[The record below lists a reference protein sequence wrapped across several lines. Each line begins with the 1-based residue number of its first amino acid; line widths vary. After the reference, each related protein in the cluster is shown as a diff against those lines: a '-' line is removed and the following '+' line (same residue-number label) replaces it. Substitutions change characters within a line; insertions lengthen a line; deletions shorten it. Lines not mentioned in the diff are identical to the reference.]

1 LWTRLF
7 SHPNPH
13 PDLDPDPD
21 LDPPTCPCLKHTH
34 AQIRLSARNCRDALM
49 QQERAVHFLLH
60 SKNSVTVEVK
70 SYMRLLFEEVL
81 TPFYIFQLF
90 AIVLWSAFEEY
101 YYYAGA
107 IALIS
112 IISVTLTLVRCVAW
126 TRGFA
131 GGGVATFFRSSSC
144 QLLRSH

>member
-1 LWTRLF
+1 
-7 SHPNPH
+7 
-13 PDLDPDPD
+13 
-21 LDPPTCPCLKHTH
+21 
-34 AQIRLSARNCRDALM
+34 M

-112 IISVTLTLVRCVAW
+112 IVSVALTLVRCVARQRLRRW
-126 TRGFA
+126 WGRNPFFA
-131 GGGVATFFRSSSC
+131 PCSC
-144 QLLRSH
+144 RLGLRSPKNSQHASSLD